1 MLVGYPLSP
10 YVLRPFDETEF
21 AGASPADIPR
31 MREFNVL
38 LSSVCIAS
46 EHAYGL
52 LKGRFLSLKGM
63 GEHKDVQEIYKAI
76 EAMLVLHNICIG
88 WNDHPDSI
96 WEYDPTDIWEGWDG
110 VDDRVDDEGD
120 EAEVGIEDIEGE
132 ANIPERETPQYLK
145 DEGRRKRQ
153 IVFDELFPI

>member
-1 MLVGYPLSP
+1 M
-10 YVLRPFDETEF
+10 RPFDETEF

-38 LSSVCIAS
+38 LSSVRIAS

-63 GEHKDVQEIYKAI
+63 GEHKDIQTIYKAI
-76 EAMLVLHNICIG
+76 EAMLVLHNICID
-88 WNDHPDSI
+88 WNDHPDNI
-96 WEYDPTDIWEGWDG
+96 WQYNSTDIWAGWDG
-110 VDDRVDDEGD
+110 VEDRVDEDE
-120 EAEVGIEDIEGE
+120 EIEVGIEDIEGE
-132 ANIPERETPQYLK
+132 ANIPEHETPQYLK

-153 IVFDELFPI
+153 IIFDELFPI